1 MLYLDY
7 SREEGQWTPN
17 AQGGNENLEAIDL
30 LRHANHVVQSEF
42 PGVATIAEESTAWPG
57 VTQDGATG
65 GLGFTFK
72 WDMGWMHDTL
82 GYFQRDPVHRPWH
95 QDQLTFASS
104 YRQQEHYVLP
114 LSHDEV
120 VHEKRSLLGRM
131 PGDGWQQFAN
141 LKVLLG
147 DQWLFT
153 GKPLLFMG
161 GEFGQRTEWNADGEI
176 DWSSLE
182 SGNLPTCL
190 QQWVS
195 DLNHLYR
202 DEPALWAGDYSERGF
217 FWVDCKDHLNSVATF
232 VRQTPESDRCV
243 LVVLNLT
250 PLAREPYRIGLPQ
263 AGEWREV
270 LNSDSEFYGGT
281 NQGNGGGV
289 HSKEAPWHDQPWSA
303 EFVLPP
309 LSCSVFRLV

>member
-1 MLYLDY
+1 MFNYGRPEVRNFLTANARFWCDQFHVDGLRVDAVASMLYLDY

-104 YRQQEHYVLP
+104 YREQEHYVLP

-131 PGDGWQQFAN
+131 PGDEWQQFAN

-147 DQWLFT
+147 YQWLFT

-161 GEFGQRTEWNADGEI
+161 ANLVSARSGMRMERLIG
-176 DWSSLE
+176 SLE

-217 FWVDCKDHLNSVATF
+217 FGW
-232 VRQTPESDRCV
+232 
-243 LVVLNLT
+243 
-250 PLAREPYRIGLPQ
+250 I
-263 AGEWREV
+263 AGSPKQCGD
-270 LNSDSEFYGGT
+270 LCAADT
-281 NQGNGGGV
+281 
-289 HSKEAPWHDQPWSA
+289 
-303 EFVLPP
+303 
-309 LSCSVFRLV
+309 